1 MATLATGYG
10 PSRRLMFDGDEA
22 KYELWEIKFL
32 GFMRLHKLQEV
43 ILAEGELDEE
53 NAVKNIDAFAQ
64 LIQCLDD
71 RSLFLVM
78 RDAKDDGR
86 KALQILRN
94 HYMGKSKPRVL
105 ALYTQLTSLQK
116 GHAESIT
123 DYVLRAETAAAS
135 LKSADEIVSDSLL
148 IAMVLKGLPEDY
160 KTFSAI
166 VSQRDEKE
174 DKMKFQ
180 EFKVAM
186 TPSQT
191 GDDSVMNCKQKN
203 LPPNGSV
210 TCYSCG
216 QPGHKSPQ
224 CRSKNKKNPKKESN
238 R

>member
-10 PSRRLMFDGDEA
+10 PSRRLMFDGDET

-32 GFMRLHKLQEV
+32 RFMRLHKLHDV
-43 ILAEGELDEE
+43 IQAEGELDEE
-53 NAVKNIDAFAQ
+53 NRVKNIDAFAQ

-71 RSLFLVM
+71 RSLSLVM
-78 RDAKDDGR
+78 RDAKDDGK

-105 ALYTQLTSLQK
+105 ALYTELTSLQK

-148 IAMVLKGLPEDY
+148 IAMVLKGLPEEY

-174 DKMKFQ
+174 DK
-180 EFKVAM
+180 
-186 TPSQT
+186 S
-191 GDDSVMNCKQKN
+191 S
-203 LPPNGSV
+203 
-210 TCYSCG
+210 
-216 QPGHKSPQ
+216 
-224 CRSKNKKNPKKESN
+224 RSH
-238 R
+238 